1 MTGTGAAPLEG
12 GGPGAIVT
20 SAMTSGASVQVERR
34 ARAQLATACAAAST
48 FARSS
53 TDLSCGGTDK
63 NYNRT
68 SHRTMSDQEFGHT
81 AGDPLP
87 DRLKQYL
94 GDVARRE
101 LDTLRTDLEV
111 KLAALETALLR
122 PDQHGSI
129 ETLVFDLARAA
140 TVEAEAAASRA
151 MLDAQIQARERSGAA
166 DAVRELEAERQNV
179 KALQD
184 ELEDVRRHADAEIGR
199 GRAERKE
206 LTDRLDALR
215 RELNDAQQA
224 LHDAQRGLNET
235 QRDVKDARK
244 AADARATDL
253 AKAREAAGAAQAEAA
268 ARMRTLE
275 DKLAAAEAAKADA
288 ERVRR
293 EAVSRADAA
302 EVFARETAARARN
315 AEAWGKDLDT
325 RMKEAEAR
333 AAREEAR
340 LRDAEARADA
350 AVQARDALAKERETL
365 AAERAAFSK
374 EREASAERAAQLEAA
389 LREYEQRLA
398 AADERTRALELQLFQ
413 RDRAGQDRDEDLSG
427 LLASA
432 PPVPIR
438 PTRAAT
444 RYHMAAEVKVDVDG
458 ALGLLVDLS
467 TSGAQMLSP
476 VPIEEGKDVQLRLLS
491 DEMPATCRGRVV
503 WTRLEAKSSAQPFR
517 YRAGVL
523 FTQVD
528 LSAVEA
534 FIIRYATT

>member
-1 MTGTGAAPLEG
+1 
-12 GGPGAIVT
+12 
-20 SAMTSGASVQVERR
+20 
-34 ARAQLATACAAAST
+34 
-48 FARSS
+48 
-53 TDLSCGGTDK
+53 
-63 NYNRT
+63 
-68 SHRTMSDQEFGHT
+68 MSDQEFGHT
-81 AGDPLP
+81 ARDPLP

-94 GDVARRE
+94 TDVARRE

-111 KLAALETALLR
+111 KLAALETALLH

-166 DAVRELEAERQNV
+166 DAVRDLEGERQNV

-184 ELEDVRRHADAEIGR
+184 ELEDVRHHADAEIGR
-199 GRAERKE
+199 VRAEHRE
-206 LTDRLDALR
+206 LTDRLEALR
-215 RELNDAQQA
+215 RELNEAQQA
-224 LHDAQRGLNET
+224 LSDAQRALNEA
-235 QRDVKDARK
+235 QRDVKEARK
-244 AADARATDL
+244 TADTRATNL

-268 ARMRTLE
+268 ARIKTLE
-275 DKLAAAEAAKADA
+275 DKLTAAAAAKADA

-302 EVFARETAARARN
+302 EVFARETAARASN

-333 AAREEAR
+333 ASREEAR
-340 LRDAEARADA
+340 LRDAEARVDA
-350 AVQARDALAKERETL
+350 AVQSRDALVKERETL
-365 AAERAAFSK
+365 AAERATISK
-374 EREASAERAAQLEAA
+374 EREASAEHAAQLQAT

-398 AADERTRALELQLFQ
+398 AADERTRTLELQLFQ
-413 RDRAGQDRDEDLSG
+413 RERTVQERDEDLSG
-427 LLASA
+427 MLASA
-432 PPVPIR
+432 PPASGR

-444 RYHMAAEVKVDVDG
+444 RYHMAAEVKVDIDG
-458 ALGLLVDLS
+458 DVGLLVDLS

-491 DEMPATCRGRVV
+491 DEMPATCRGRIV
-503 WTRLEAKSSAQPFR
+503 WTRLEPKSSTQPFR

-523 FTQVD
+523 FTRVD